1 MRVILLGPPGAGKG
15 TQAKLISEKFSIPHI
30 STGDI
35 FRANIKEKTPLGI
48 EAKRYIDNG
57 QLVPDEV
64 TIGIVKDR
72 LTKDDCDNGFLL
84 DGFPRTVAQAEAL
97 DEFLKGIDKDLDVA
111 LLIKVPEEFILERM
125 TGRRVCTSCG
135 ASYHIRFNPPKI
147 EGKCDI
153 CDNELIQRKDDTEAT
168 VKERLEVYSKQTYPL
183 INYYKDNGIIS
194 EVNGTESIDE
204 VFGNISN
211 ILGEI
216 NNDNNKN
223 RF

>member
-15 TQAKLISEKFSIPHI
+15 TQAKLISENFSIPHI

-35 FRANIKEKTPLGI
+35 FRANIKKKTPLGI

-97 DEFLKGIDKDLDVA
+97 DEFLKGINKDLDVA

-211 ILGEI
+211 ILGR
-216 NNDNNKN
+216 DK
-223 RF
+223 

>member
-97 DEFLKGIDKDLDVA
+97 DEFLKGINKDLDVA
-111 LLIKVPEEFILERM
+111 LLIKMPEEFILERM

-211 ILGEI
+211 ILGR
-216 NNDNNKN
+216 DK
-223 RF
+223 

>member
-35 FRANIKEKTPLGI
+35 FRANIKEKTSLGI

-97 DEFLKGIDKDLDVA
+97 DEFLKGINKDLDVA

-211 ILGEI
+211 ILGR
-216 NNDNNKN
+216 DK
-223 RF
+223 

>member
-97 DEFLKGIDKDLDVA
+97 DEFLKGMNKDLDVA

-211 ILGEI
+211 ILGR
-216 NNDNNKN
+216 DK
-223 RF
+223 